1 MINIYSS
8 NNYFFV
14 TNWHTQHTHARNKV
28 ANIQSFFFLILSSP
42 KSYSLQNKK
51 DMRAAM
57 GNRAR
62 TFQWK
67 REGER
72 RAREGKWKN
81 GRRERLRQRL
91 SSFYCILERKNSVML
106 TCSTQDVRP
115 PRVLFCVVWLNNYHR
130 LGYGGLLR
138 SAGGFIARGYRL
150 H

>member
-1 MINIYSS
+1 
-8 NNYFFV
+8 
-14 TNWHTQHTHARNKV
+14 
-28 ANIQSFFFLILSSP
+28 
-42 KSYSLQNKK
+42 
-51 DMRAAM
+51 MRAAM

-72 RAREGKWKN
+72 GAREGKWKN
-81 GRRERLRQRL
+81 GRRERPRQRL

-130 LGYGGLLR
+130 LGYTEAYYGAPEVSSPVATVYVETAASRKDEREKEREDAALL
-138 SAGGFIARGYRL
+138 
-150 H
+150 